1 VSRRRALLRACAV
14 AVVAAAALVS
24 CAKRDAPEQFGREI
38 VLSKS
43 FSLADVARFNE
54 FVPEAPK
61 PGGTA
66 LDVLASQTV
75 DWKSASPVRVNRAG
89 SPYALA
95 IRVNGEVTGD
105 QGAVTL
111 WLGGFE
117 LKEKPGRPPS
127 IVKPIAG
134 LNAPKGGT
142 KGDGR
147 FERAGSAGPVTFLEE
162 EEIVPVVSLQRR
174 AGLKIE
180 SVDVEVWSGPP
191 STGWVRLLFAWQT
204 VLVGLV
210 MLALWWFWFR
220 KRD

>member
-1 VSRRRALLRACAV
+1 MSRRRTLLRACAI
-14 AVVAAAALVS
+14 AIVAAVALVS
-24 CAKRDAPEQFGREI
+24 CSKRDAPEKFGREI

-54 FVPEAPK
+54 FVPEAPR

-89 SPYALA
+89 SPYAVA
-95 IRVNGEVTGD
+95 IRVNGQVTGD
-105 QGAVTL
+105 NGAVTL

-117 LKEKPGRPPS
+117 LNEKPGRPPS

-134 LNAPKGGT
+134 LNAPKG
-142 KGDGR
+142 DAH
-147 FERAGSAGPVTFLEE
+147 FERAGTAGPVTFLEE
-162 EEIVPVVSLQRR
+162 EEVVPVVALQRR

>member
-1 VSRRRALLRACAV
+1 MSRRRTLLRACAI
-14 AVVAAAALVS
+14 AIVAAVALVS
-24 CAKRDAPEQFGREI
+24 CSKRDAPEKFGREI

-54 FVPEAPK
+54 FVPEAPR

-75 DWKSASPVRVNRAG
+75 DWKSASPVRVDRAG
-89 SPYALA
+89 SPYAVA
-95 IRVNGEVTGD
+95 IRVNGQVTGD
-105 QGAVTL
+105 NGAVTL

-117 LKEKPGRPPS
+117 LNEKPGRPPS

-134 LNAPKGGT
+134 LNAPKG
-142 KGDGR
+142 DAH
-147 FERAGSAGPVTFLEE
+147 FERAGTAGPVTFLEE
-162 EEIVPVVSLQRR
+162 EEVVPVVALQRR

>member
-1 VSRRRALLRACAV
+1 MSRRRTLLRACAI
-14 AVVAAAALVS
+14 AIVAAVALVS
-24 CAKRDAPEQFGREI
+24 CSKRDAPEKFGREI

-54 FVPEAPK
+54 FVPEAPR

-89 SPYALA
+89 SPYAVA
-95 IRVNGEVTGD
+95 IRVNGQVTGD
-105 QGAVTL
+105 NGAVTL

-117 LKEKPGRPPS
+117 LNEKPGRPPS

-134 LNAPKGGT
+134 LNAPKG
-142 KGDGR
+142 DAH
-147 FERAGSAGPVTFLEE
+147 FERGGTAGPVTFLEE
-162 EEIVPVVSLQRR
+162 EEVVPVVALQRR

>member
-1 VSRRRALLRACAV
+1 MSRPRTLLRACAI

-24 CAKRDAPEQFGREI
+24 CSKRDAPEKFGREI

-54 FVPEAPK
+54 FVPEAPR

-75 DWKSASPVRVNRAG
+75 DWKSASPVRVDRAG
-89 SPYALA
+89 SPYAVA
-95 IRVNGEVTGD
+95 IRVNGQVTGD
-105 QGAVTL
+105 NGAVTL

-117 LKEKPGRPPS
+117 LNEKPGRPPS

-134 LNAPKGGT
+134 LNAPKG
-142 KGDGR
+142 DAH
-147 FERAGSAGPVTFLEE
+147 FERGGTAGPVTFLEE
-162 EEIVPVVSLQRR
+162 EEVVPVVALQRR

>member
-1 VSRRRALLRACAV
+1 LLRALGF
-14 AVVAAAALVS
+14 AVVAAAALAS
-24 CAKRDAPEQFGREI
+24 CAKRDEPEKFGREI

-43 FSLADVARFNE
+43 FSLGDVARFNE
-54 FVPEAPK
+54 FVPEKPK

-66 LDVLASQTV
+66 LDVLASETV
-75 DWKSASPVRVNRAG
+75 DWKSAAPVRVNRAG

-95 IRVNGEVTGD
+95 IRVNGQVTGD
-105 QGAVTL
+105 EGAVTL
-111 WLGGFE
+111 WHGGFE
-117 LKEKPGRPPS
+117 LTEKPGRPPS
-127 IVKPIAG
+127 IIRPIAG
-134 LNAPKGGT
+134 LNAPKGGA

-147 FERAGSAGPVTFLEE
+147 FERAGTAGPVTFLDE
-162 EEIVPVVSLQRR
+162 EEILPVVSLQRR

-204 VLVGLV
+204 VLVGVV

>member
-1 VSRRRALLRACAV
+1 LLRALGF
-14 AVVAAAALVS
+14 AVVAAAALAS
-24 CAKRDAPEQFGREI
+24 CAKRDEPEKFGREI

-43 FSLADVARFNE
+43 FSLGDVARFNE
-54 FVPEAPK
+54 FVPEKPK

-66 LDVLASQTV
+66 LDVLASETV
-75 DWKSASPVRVNRAG
+75 DWKSATPVRVNRAG
-89 SPYALA
+89 SPYAVA
-95 IRVNGEVTGD
+95 IRVNGQVTGD
-105 QGAVTL
+105 EGAVTL

-117 LKEKPGRPPS
+117 LTEKPGRPPS
-127 IVKPIAG
+127 IIRPIAG
-134 LNAPKGGT
+134 LNAPKGGA

-147 FERAGSAGPVTFLEE
+147 FERAGTAGPVTFLDE
-162 EEIVPVVSLQRR
+162 EEILPVVSLQRR

-204 VLVGLV
+204 VLVGVV